1 MSGYDRDIKLERK
14 FTPEIKRILGD
25 VFITQDP
32 VLDQQEATDF
42 LIFTVNIS
50 KVAARLRTYKHY
62 TTGDRKNEFTIRYS
76 RPSGNPTEIDKIREG
91 KVGYIFYGFV
101 NNDETKIIQWFIG
114 DLEVFRKN
122 EPKSV
127 RPYPN
132 DPPDSELVAYKII
145 QFPKSFIIARGGKG
159 NQQTLTEVP

>member
-1 MSGYDRDIKLERK
+1 MGYDKDIRLERK
-14 FTPEIKRILGD
+14 FIPEIKQILGE

-32 VLDQQEATDF
+32 ILDKEEATDF

-50 KVAARLRTYKHY
+50 KVAARLRTYEHY
-62 TTGDRKNEFTIRYS
+62 ITGDRKNEFTIRYS

-101 NNDETKIIQWFIG
+101 NNDETKIIRWFIG
-114 DLEVFRKN
+114 DLEVFRHN
-122 EPKSV
+122 EPKKV

-132 DPPDSELVAYKII
+132 DPPDSELVAYKIK

-159 NQQTLTEVP
+159 NQKTFSELF

>member
-1 MSGYDRDIKLERK
+1 MNGYEKDIRLEKK
-14 FTPEIKRILGD
+14 FASKIKQILGE

-32 VLDQQEATDF
+32 ILDRQEATDF

-62 TTGDRKNEFTIRYS
+62 TTEDRKNEFTIRYS

-91 KVGYIFYGFV
+91 KVGYIFYGFA
-101 NNDETKIIQWFIG
+101 NSDETKIIHWFIG
-114 DLEVFRKN
+114 DLDVFRKN
-122 EPKSV
+122 ESPKV

-132 DPPDSELVAYKII
+132 DPPDSEFVAYKIK
-145 QFPKSFIIARGGKG
+145 QFPKSFIVARGGKG
-159 NQQTLTEVP
+159 NQQALIEVP